1 VNTSTGAIFA
11 TATAAKSGGTV
22 TANING
28 IVTTIRVARDL
39 TVASGDVLLVQ
50 RLGAQW
56 WATARVFEAAPG
68 VVETQTPPNPKPSTV
83 TGSLVVAPVETR
95 SYRSSFGWRTDN
107 TDVYQGEYGGWGN
120 HTGCAFYGTKP
131 RSLAGA
137 TVTDAKLRV
146 RRVSGGVYAAQGTT
160 MRLMTN
166 ATRPAGAPTLTSSTS
181 GPSLAVGATTNSFDV
196 PNSWAQAMVDG
207 TSGGLAFFDSD
218 GSPYVRFAGRSTWSA
233 AFTLTIYWSRTT

>member
-1 VNTSTGAIFA
+1 MNTSTGAIFA
-11 TATAAKSGGTV
+11 TATAGKSGGTV

-56 WATARVFEAAPG
+56 WAVARVFESAPG

-120 HTGCAFYGTKP
+120 HTGCAFYGSKP

-146 RRVSGGVYAAQGTT
+146 RRVSGGIYAAQGTT

-166 ATRPAGAPTLTSSTS
+166 ATRPGGAPTLTSSTS

-196 PNSWAQAMVDG
+196 PNSWAQEMVDG
-207 TSGGLAFFDSD
+207 TAGGLAFFDSD